1 MSEDLERILAQF
13 LKVNRCEC
21 CYKIYETAD
30 ERERMKK
37 KFEQQVKKYKDWDL
51 GCMVEYMCCRFH
63 KYKGMS
69 NEQIKQM
76 KLNLLKKKKKELE
89 NELKNV
95 QPSELKTEEKTIT
108 RDKKTITKELK
119 RVTTTLDNIKNGT
132 KEETKNEDWS
142 RKQKIF
148 PVIWNKFEEFRETPN
163 IR

>member
-63 KYKGMS
+63 PEK
-69 NEQIKQM
+69 
-76 KLNLLKKKKKELE
+76 LKKKKEQLENEKPSETRDKKIITKELE
-89 NELKNV
+89 NMKNV
-95 QPSELKTEEKTIT
+95 TE
-108 RDKKTITKELK
+108 KKT
-119 RVTTTLDNIKNGT
+119 
-132 KEETKNEDWS
+132 NEDWS

>member
-13 LKVNRCEC
+13 LKVNRHEC
-21 CYKIYETAD
+21 CYELYDKEEKQD
-30 ERERMKK
+30 RKE
-37 KFEQQVKKYKDWDL
+37 KYLKQHATHVDWNL
-51 GCMVEYMCCRFH
+51 PYMVYYMCNRFH
-63 KYKGMS
+63 EGMS
-69 NEQIKQM
+69 DEQIRQT
-76 KLNLLKKKKKELE
+76 KLKKKKELE